1 MRRLLKIAIGPVC
14 AMIVMLSLNGTLI
27 ASAAAYPKNMEELVE
42 EQGENP
48 AAVKEARNEDISV
61 GVVGYIVPLSVTDT
75 PKPKPEPKPDPK
87 TGSPVT
93 AIAKVPAVTPKTG
106 DDSNMGLF
114 TIAALSSL
122 LLLLCFWAKKEKR
135 DEISIQES

>member
-42 EQGENP
+42 EQGEDP
-48 AAVKEARNEDISV
+48 AAVKEARNENISI
-61 GVVGYIVPLSVTDT
+61 GVVGYIVPLSSGTSD
-75 PKPKPEPKPDPK
+75 PKP
-87 TGSPVT
+87 GSPVT

-122 LLLLCFWAKKEKR
+122 LLLLCLWAKKEKR
-135 DEISIQES
+135 DEI